1 MEAKESTFGT
11 ESDPFALKTP
21 WLTYMAKAS
30 NLYSSGYEMVYAQAV
45 LAVVGAIALQRGGEV
60 ANKIARERILD
71 PLGLQS

>member
-1 MEAKESTFGT
+1 
-11 ESDPFALKTP
+11 
-21 WLTYMAKAS
+21 
-30 NLYSSGYEMVYAQAV
+30 MVYAQAI